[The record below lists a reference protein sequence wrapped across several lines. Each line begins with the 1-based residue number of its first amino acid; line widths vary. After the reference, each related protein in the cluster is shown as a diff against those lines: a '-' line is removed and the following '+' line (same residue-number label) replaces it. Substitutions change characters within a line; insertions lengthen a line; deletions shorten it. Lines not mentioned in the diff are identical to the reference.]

1 MEPRERG
8 YLSLYSWD
16 SLDVALFGDFIP
28 SCKMFTTSFSLS
40 HEQKLCS
47 QAQNGGTHQKIYIEK
62 SRISIKDAHQE
73 LYFLDFRDVRER
85 RYLTFHSCD
94 SLDIVLFFKVLT
106 LGPKVYH
113 VVFLILSAKSV
124 SKQGFQIASL
134 SVIILLIQRCAWVGG
149 GGSDKTRVRNRC

>member
-1 MEPRERG
+1 MMEPRERG

-73 LYFLDFRDVRER
+73 LYFLDFRGVRER
-85 RYLTFHSCD
+85 RYLTFHSYD
-94 SLDIVLFFKVLT
+94 SLDIVLFLK
-106 LGPKVYH
+106 
-113 VVFLILSAKSV
+113 FLPWGQKFTTSYS
-124 SKQGFQIASL
+124 
-134 SVIILLIQRCAWVGG
+134 
-149 GGSDKTRVRNRC
+149 

>member
-1 MEPRERG
+1 MFFWDFSIFSIFFGFSMMEPRERG

-73 LYFLDFRDVRER
+73 LYFLDFRGVRER
-85 RYLTFHSCD
+85 RYLTFHSYD
-94 SLDIVLFFKVLT
+94 SLDIVLFLI
-106 LGPKVYH
+106 
-113 VVFLILSAKSV
+113 FLPWGQK
-124 SKQGFQIASL
+124 F
-134 SVIILLIQRCAWVGG
+134 
-149 GGSDKTRVRNRC
+149 T